1 MHCSHSR
8 RQKKDDP
15 YKMWRYNVGSRRG
28 VACSLMSRE
37 TILQTKDLSSGRHP
51 APLKSPWENHW
62 ISTEKRFSLRGFNIH
77 YYGWSILFNQE
88 ETWQA
93 WLHLLGETLCMIL
106 GINTLVIFLPETTSA
121 TLMWTA
127 REIDINSEIELSS
140 RFYRWDELC
149 VPRLFI
155 SIQLLPF
162 PSFPL
167 FSCIYCFIRPDLL
180 LHLLFWASLLFL
192 FLSVV
197 CQAVSLWKLSDL

>member
-8 RQKKDDP
+8 RQRKSDP
-15 YKMWRYNVGSRRG
+15 CKMWRYNVGSRVGVGDGGG

-93 WLHLLGETLCMIL
+93 WLHLLGDPVHDFGDKHAYNIL
-106 GINTLVIFLPETTSA
+106 AWNYERHANMNCEGNRCKSWNWVV
-121 TLMWTA
+121 
-127 REIDINSEIELSS
+127 LS
-140 RFYRWDELC
+140 F
-149 VPRLFI
+149 
-155 SIQLLPF
+155 
-162 PSFPL
+162 
-167 FSCIYCFIRPDLL
+167 
-180 LHLLFWASLLFL
+180 
-192 FLSVV
+192 
-197 CQAVSLWKLSDL
+197 